1 MSDSDDKTKI
11 PPGRN
16 RNAPGEND
24 ATRLKPTAGKSS
36 NEFDAAQDKTRFAH
50 RPPAQ
55 DDKTRVSNKN
65 PAQSVVSE
73 TNDPTRIAS
82 LRPSPQTTP
91 DYQSAKT
98 APDVVPYVRQTT
110 LHGEHILL
118 KQRFVL
124 EKVIGSGG
132 MGIVYR
138 ARDLLK
144 VEANDRDPYVAI
156 KVLSDEF
163 KAHPE
168 SFIALQRESR
178 KTQRIAHPNIV
189 SVFDFDRDGDTVFM
203 TMEYMDGKPLDKLL
217 HQYKTTGLPTDDAW
231 AILDGI
237 CSALMHAHK
246 EDIIHSDFK
255 PGNVFVTV
263 RGVAKVFDF
272 GIARAVAQIEHRE
285 DTSGEDKTLFDAG
298 NLGALTPAYASLEML
313 EGKTPDIRDDI
324 YAVGC
329 VAYEL
334 FTGGHPFNKMPADE
348 AERKKLKPKKIGS
361 LTKRQ
366 WRAIE
371 NALAFRRENRTSTID
386 EFFRQIKFKR
396 KPAYQLAA
404 SLAIL
409 LALFVVI
416 YFQYFKVQPEG
427 PDKNQMRNE
436 LEYEIRVDLH
446 KKNIMRLISEAS
458 FSVPWET
465 ELWSEYQGIKKLL
478 TAGDTWLV
486 SNTEIIYQLY
496 YKKIE
501 ESLTNKRYAIAKV
514 LIPNAYRY
522 AADTQWLDQQKQIL
536 ADALAAD
543 EAAAAAATQVT
554 VTKQPDPVIPKND
567 VQAQKKKNVELFDL
581 ALKNVNQ
588 QLNCQA
594 SLIMQNI
601 DVAVNKLRSL
611 DAARYN
617 TLEPQ
622 IVRSLV
628 SCIELVGKSM
638 SQRAEEYK
646 IEALRIF
653 PSNKHIAA
661 IKIQERDACDAS
673 IAGLGARGQR
683 TLCRDKLQQGDIGPA
698 LVVIPGNSSIK
709 MFAISKY
716 EISVGEVN
724 IFCKMTKEC
733 SVNDSDTSLPATNM
747 SVNLINSYVKW
758 LSKKS
763 DKKYRLPTK
772 TEWLYAAKA
781 KQGSLDANRNC
792 QLSTRGIQ
800 KGDELVKAATGQQN
814 DWGLVNYVGNA
825 QEMVFDS
832 GNKLVAIGGSYND
845 AMDECNFNTQT
856 THSGTADTYTGF
868 RVLREIMERE
878 S

>member
-1 MSDSDDKTKI
+1 MSDADDKTRI
-11 PPGRN
+11 QAGRH
-16 RNAPGEND
+16 AAEDND
-24 ATRLKPTAGKSS
+24 ATRLKSPVGKTTSESNAGQDQTRISQRPTVQ
-36 NEFDAAQDKTRFAH
+36 EDKTRIAAKNI
-50 RPPAQ
+50 PQADLKPAL
-55 DDKTRVSNKN
+55 
-65 PAQSVVSE
+65 PE
-73 TNDPTRIAS
+73 DPTRHAS
-82 LRPSPQTTP
+82 PRTVPKTTP
-91 DYQSAKT
+91 GYPSDKTVPDAVQS
-98 APDVVPYVRQTT
+98 VRQTT
-110 LHGEHILL
+110 ADGQYQLL

-124 EKVIGSGG
+124 EQVIGSGG
-132 MGIVYR
+132 MGIVYK
-138 ARDLLK
+138 AKDLLK

-217 HQYKTTGLPTDDAW
+217 NQYRSTGLPSDDAW
-231 AILDGI
+231 QILEGI

-255 PGNVFVTV
+255 PGNVFVTG
-263 RGVAKVFDF
+263 RGLAKVFDF
-272 GIARAVAQIEHRE
+272 GIARAVAQIEHHE
-285 DTSGEDKTLFDAG
+285 DISGEDKTLFDAG

-334 FTGGHPFNKMPADE
+334 FTGEHPFNKIPADE
-348 AERKKLKPKKIGS
+348 AERKKLKPKRITS
-361 LTKRQ
+361 ITKRQ
-366 WRAIE
+366 WKAVE
-371 NALAFRRENRTSTID
+371 SALAFRRENRTATID
-386 EFFRQIKFKR
+386 EFYRLIKFKR

-436 LEYEIRVDLH
+436 LEYEIRVDLY
-446 KKNIMRLISEAS
+446 KKNITRLVGDAS
-458 FSVPWET
+458 FTAAWES
-465 ELWSEYQGIKKLL
+465 ELWSEYQGIQKLL
-478 TAGDTWLV
+478 TADDVWLV
-486 SNTEIIYQLY
+486 TNTEIIYQLY
-496 YKKIE
+496 FRKID
-501 ESLTNKRYAIAKV
+501 ESLTTKRYSIAKV

-522 AADTQWLDQQKQIL
+522 TVDTQWLETQKQIL
-536 ADALAAD
+536 ADAMAAD
-543 EAAAAAATQVT
+543 EAASRGV
-554 VTKQPDPVIPKND
+554 VVRQPEPAVQKND
-567 VQAQKKKNVELFDL
+567 VQTQKKKDIELFEL

-594 SLIMQNI
+594 SLNMQNI
-601 DVAVNKLRSL
+601 DAAVTKLRSL

-617 TLEPQ
+617 SLEPQ
-622 IVRSLV
+622 IVRSLA

-638 SQRAEEYK
+638 AERAEEYK
-646 IEALRIF
+646 TEALRIF
-653 PSNKHIAA
+653 KSNKMIAA
-661 IKIQERDACDAS
+661 INIQARDPCDAS

-683 TLCRDKLQQGDIGPA
+683 TLCRDKLQQGDNGPA
-698 LVVIPGNSSIK
+698 LVVVPGNGSIK
-709 MFAISKY
+709 MFAMSKY
-716 EISVGEVN
+716 EVSTSDVN
-724 IFCKMTKEC
+724 IFCNMTKEC
-733 SVNDSDTSLPATNM
+733 TVNGGDSSLPATNM
-747 SVNLINSYVKW
+747 SISLINSYIKW

-781 KQGSLDANRNC
+781 KKGALDPNRNC
-792 QLSTRGIQ
+792 KLSTRGIQ

-832 GNKLVAIGGSYND
+832 GSQLVAIGGSYND
-845 AMDECNFNTQT
+845 AMDNCDLNTLVSHT
-856 THSGTADTYTGF
+856 GSADIYTGF
-868 RVLREIMERE
+868 RVLREVKEPD